1 MAWHVAPVGV
11 ISSEHVPQC
20 VLVGFDEEL
29 TLGMAVGANWGQAA
43 EELMKQLGPG
53 KLITVDAAFH
63 RSVQDV
69 ALIRSWTPKQSDETH
84 ELLRAMVGFSL
95 ANNLT
100 PDLHDIMLSLL
111 EAWVAF
117 YRARL
122 WEALSSEVAVR
133 VNAPHSPQAA
143 VAVLGSSG
151 IEHGVAFYDDL
162 SMLQAIM
169 SGEPAEISGASMLA
183 AEPDAFPAMAFEG
196 LGVPPP
202 LVMRVMASRP
212 APPREYELQLLDASL
227 RILLGWPQDVLEL
240 VIEEERPAPR
250 KKKSTAAAAKKKKK
264 KKPAPAAKKKK
275 PAAAKK
281 KSRPK
286 PAGKK
291 KR

>member
-1 MAWHVAPVGV
+1 MAWHVSPVGV

-29 TLGMAVGANWGQAA
+29 TLAMAVGANWGQAA
-43 EELMKQLGPG
+43 EELVKQLPAA
-53 KLITVDAAFH
+53 KLVTVDASFH

-69 ALIRSWTPKQSDETH
+69 ALIRSWTPKVTDETQ

-100 PDLHDIMLSLL
+100 PELHDIMLSLL

-202 LVMRVMASRP
+202 LVMRVLASRP

-250 KKKSTAAAAKKKKK
+250 KK
-264 KKPAPAAKKKK
+264 AAKKKK

-281 KSRPK
+281 KSK
-286 PAGKK
+286 PAAKKKKPAAGPKKKKAAAKK